1 MLELW
6 SFPQFVDNSVN
17 FEIYISTEYFKKIF
31 IDMCCS
37 LCRLLLKQL
46 QALLFMNVVALIK
59 LFYVSLSA
67 KTLK

>member
-1 MLELW
+1 
-6 SFPQFVDNSVN
+6 
-17 FEIYISTEYFKKIF
+17 
-31 IDMCCS
+31 MCCS